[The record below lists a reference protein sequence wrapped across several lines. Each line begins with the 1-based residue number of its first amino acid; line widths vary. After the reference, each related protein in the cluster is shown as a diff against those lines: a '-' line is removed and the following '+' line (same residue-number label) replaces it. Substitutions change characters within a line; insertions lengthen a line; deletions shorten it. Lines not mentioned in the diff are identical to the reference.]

1 MHHHVYL
8 KIQGDLQSQQNKHL
22 SYKMENTYN
31 KFKKRSK
38 NLDAPPVFF
47 FRNPKIQIK
56 KKSKPNE
63 NKTSESNLKSI

>member
-1 MHHHVYL
+1 
-8 KIQGDLQSQQNKHL
+8 
-22 SYKMENTYN
+22 MENTYN

-47 FRNPKIQIK
+47 FRNPKIQIEKK

>member
-1 MHHHVYL
+1 MV
-8 KIQGDLQSQQNKHL
+8 IQGDLQSQQNKHL

-47 FRNPKIQIK
+47 FRNPKIQIGK
-56 KKSKPNE
+56 KKNQ
-63 NKTSESNLKSI
+63 NQTKTRHLNQI